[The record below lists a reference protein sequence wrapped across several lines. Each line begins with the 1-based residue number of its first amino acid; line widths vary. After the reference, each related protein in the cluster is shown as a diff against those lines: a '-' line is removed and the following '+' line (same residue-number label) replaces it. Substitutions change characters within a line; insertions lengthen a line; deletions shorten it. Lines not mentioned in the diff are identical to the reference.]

1 LKVPQTMYTLEIG
14 GQPTAIMNAD
24 EEDARAILEADGF
37 LDDLKGLTTDG
48 KPVWDGV
55 APLNLR
61 ASTEEEIAEFDASEE
76 DEEEDE
82 DEDSATVL
90 FLVPLDDDEEDEDG
104 EEEA

>member
-1 LKVPQTMYTLEIG
+1 MYTLEIG

-76 DEEEDE
+76 DEEEEDE

-90 FLVPLDDDEEDEDG
+90 FLVPLDDDGEDEDG

>member
-1 LKVPQTMYTLEIG
+1 MYTLEIG

-76 DEEEDE
+76 DEEEEDE

-90 FLVPLDDDEEDEDG
+90 FLVPLDDDGEDEDG
-104 EEEA
+104 VEEA